1 MLEGKNSLELLKAV
15 ETENLVIK
23 LIEQL
28 NKDFQLA
35 NIEEKFKLNISTLAL
50 KNNLDSLL
58 LNLITKKYDDYLNL
72 LYRIDV
78 SENEMATI
86 KNDSLLNTI
95 ENISFL
101 ILKREF
107 QKVLLKKSFH
117 KIEFQKFLNC

>member
-1 MLEGKNSLELLKAV
+1 MIEDKNSLELLKAV

-35 NIEEKFKLNISTLAL
+35 NIDEEFKLNISTLEL

-78 SENEMATI
+78 SENEIATI
-86 KNDSLLNTI
+86 KNDNLLNTI

-107 QKVLLKKSFH
+107 QKVLLRKMYS
-117 KIEFQKFLNC
+117 